1 MGDSTSA
8 TQINKL
14 DFSDPLYLHSN
25 DTTGTP
31 ITSIKLKGT
40 ENYNIWSRS
49 MKLALST
56 KNKIG
61 FINGS
66 VLRSKTDEVLASQW
80 DRCNSVVL
88 SWILGS
94 VTEDL
99 YCGQI
104 FSTNATDVWNEL
116 KETYDK
122 IDTSIIFNLHQQINT
137 LKQNDSTLY
146 EYYHKLNTL
155 WKQYDAMVSSP
166 DCTCGA
172 VACSCE
178 AGTSHKEH
186 KKMMKLMQFLM
197 GLSDEYTTVRSNILL
212 RDSVLDVKEAYA
224 IISRE
229 ESHKGISVDKTG
241 KTQASAFVAQSNNT
255 FNKAGNNSENYQN
268 NNYNRSQNQTLKCKK
283 CNKLG
288 HTIDRCFEIIGYP
301 PSFRRRVSGNQHN
314 VNSGNKSY
322 ANNSVSNKDDSV
334 SVNSAPAS
342 LTQDQLM
349 KLLSL
354 INDNATSVDASA
366 NMAGTFVNH
375 NVFFNTNF
383 KRFFNSH
390 INDKMKNRSQGW
402 IIDSGANQHMTIS
415 ETGLI
420 DLVGISKL
428 NLTVGHPNGTQA
440 KVIKVGNLKL
450 SNNIIL
456 HDVLVVPE
464 YCVSLLSVFKLSKD
478 SSLTIS
484 FDEHKCFI

>member
-1 MGDSTSA
+1 
-8 TQINKL
+8 
-14 DFSDPLYLHSN
+14 
-25 DTTGTP
+25 
-31 ITSIKLKGT
+31 
-40 ENYNIWSRS
+40 

-56 KNKIG
+56 KNKMG

-104 FSTNATDVWNEL
+104 LSTNATEVWNEL

-122 IDTSIIFNLHQQINT
+122 IDTSIIFNLHQQIKT
-137 LKQNDSTLY
+137 LKQNYRTLF

-166 DCTCGA
+166 YCTCGA
-172 VACSCE
+172 VACSYE

-197 GLSDEYTTVRSNILL
+197 GLSEEYTTVRSNILL

-229 ESHKGISVDKTG
+229 ESHKGISSDKIS
-241 KTQASAFVAQSNNT
+241 KTQASAFVTQDNNT
-255 FNKAGNNSENYQN
+255 YNKNEEST
-268 NNYNRSQNQTLKCKK
+268 S
-283 CNKLG
+283 
-288 HTIDRCFEIIGYP
+288 
-301 PSFRRRVSGNQHN
+301 
-314 VNSGNKSY
+314 
-322 ANNSVSNKDDSV
+322 
-334 SVNSAPAS
+334 SAPAS
-342 LTQDQLM
+342 LTNEQLM

-354 INDNATSVDASA
+354 INDSDVPVETNS
-366 NMAGTFVNH
+366 NMVGKFVNN
-375 NVFFNTNF
+375 NVFFNSNF
-383 KRFFNSH
+383 KKFFSSH
-390 INDKMKNRSQGW
+390 INDKFKNKNQGW
-402 IIDSGANQHMTIS
+402 IIDSGANQHMTSSNIGLNNVVDIS
-415 ETGLI
+415 Q
-420 DLVGISKL
+420 L

-450 SNNIIL
+450 SNNVIL
-456 HDVLVVPE
+456 FDVLVVPE
-464 YCVSLLSVFKLSKD
+464 YCVSLLSVHKLSKD
-478 SSLTIS
+478 SQLTVS
-484 FDEHKCFI
+484 FDENKCFIQDLKAKTTLGAGSQSGGLYLFDEHNLNVLGMTCNVCVHLVSAQLWHARLGHPSDQVLKVLKNKLDLKDFKENYPCDICHKAKQTREPFPLSDHKSQGIGDLVHLDL